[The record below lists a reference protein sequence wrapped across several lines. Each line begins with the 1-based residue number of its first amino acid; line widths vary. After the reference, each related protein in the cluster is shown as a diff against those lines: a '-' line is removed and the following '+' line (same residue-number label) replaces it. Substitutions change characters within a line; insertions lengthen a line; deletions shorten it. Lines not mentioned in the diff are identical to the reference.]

1 MKKLTRFFWFC
12 SGAYA
17 PLLEKSPTETH
28 KYVGIGGTV
37 FFTGLLAAI
46 SAGYALFTVF
56 QSVWYAIGFGL
67 VWGLMIF
74 NLDRFI
80 VSSMRKR
87 ENAWSE
93 WKMAIPRLVFAVL
106 LAIVISKPLEI
117 KIFEREINRK
127 LDEKKTEMIAQSK
140 ERLKLGFAEINDL
153 EAKKDSLRAEVE
165 AATVFRDK
173 LQKEY
178 DFERFGTKSDGT
190 SGIVGIGTNAKKK
203 EQQLDAAQNYLNNL
217 RVAHQVRID
226 TLDAQIQRL
235 TALRQAEFDKI
246 QPNIDGFDGLAARLD
261 GLQVLTKESNAMA
274 MANIFIMLLFVA
286 VETAP
291 IFVKLI
297 SPRGPYD
304 ELLDLAEH
312 RVKSYTK
319 EQTVKVDGS
328 SDKRLRDFRTSLDIR
343 PEPL

>member
-1 MKKLTRFFWFC
+1 MNKITKFFWFC

-17 PLLEKSPTETH
+17 PLLTKAPTETH

-56 QSVWYAIGFGL
+56 ESPWYAIGFGL

-87 ENAWSE
+87 NNAWAE

-106 LAIVISKPLEI
+106 LAIVISRPLEL

-140 ERLKLGFAEINDL
+140 EALKAGFTEINGL
-153 EAKKDSLRAEVE
+153 EAKKDSLKAEVVG
-165 AATVFRDK
+165 AAAFRDK
-173 LQKEY
+173 VQQEY
-178 DFERFGTKSDGT
+178 DFERFGTKTDGT
-190 SGIVGIGTNAKKK
+190 SGIVGLGSNAKKK
-203 EQQLDAAQNYLNNL
+203 EQQLDVAQKDLEALRAAN
-217 RVAHQVRID
+217 QVRID
-226 TLDAQIQRL
+226 TLDSEIKKV

-261 GLQVLTKESNAMA
+261 ALEKLTKESNAM
-274 MANIFIMLLFVA
+274 MWANIMIMLLFVA

-304 ELLDLAEH
+304 ELLDLAEM
-312 RVKSYTK
+312 RVQVYSN
-319 EQTVKVDGS
+319 EQTVKTKEKSEHNIQV
-328 SDKRLRDFRTSLDIR
+328 FRAANGISV
-343 PEPL
+343 